1 MPLVA
6 PAQLKATSVTPLNGK
21 TEITKLDETK
31 GCLALYTNSTQPAI
45 TTSEMDVG
53 SLELVE
59 MGNNQKQVSS

>member
-6 PAQLKATSVTPLNGK
+6 PTQVKANSITPLKGN

-31 GCLALYTNSTQPAI
+31 GCLALYTGSTQTVIA
-45 TTSEMDVG
+45 TSEVDVS